1 MLLIKKTIQNFFYAV
16 CFVVS
21 FHISKIFDEFFK
33 LFKTFLIL
41 LEDLKTEHDIHFCKL
56 RKNLPKHKQL
66 LEQADYF
73 DEDKMQYLRKK
84 VLDMGND
91 NIRNNDDDLE
101 KFTIEFE
108 FNS

>member
-1 MLLIKKTIQNFFYAV
+1 MDAKGILGDYYGRNTKR
-16 CFVVS
+16 
-21 FHISKIFDEFFK
+21 

>member
-1 MLLIKKTIQNFFYAV
+1 MQGITINLHRFF
-16 CFVVS
+16 S
-21 FHISKIFDEFFK
+21 RNLHPSKR

-91 NIRNNDDDLE
+91 NIRNNDDALE

>member
-1 MLLIKKTIQNFFYAV
+1 MVFHV
-16 CFVVS
+16 CLQGY
-21 FHISKIFDEFFK
+21 KIFSI
-33 LFKTFLIL
+33 IL

>member
-1 MLLIKKTIQNFFYAV
+1 MDAKGLLGDYYGRNTK
-16 CFVVS
+16 
-21 FHISKIFDEFFK
+21 K

-41 LEDLKTEHDIHFCKL
+41 LEDLKTEHEISFCKL
-56 RKNLPKHKQL
+56 HKSLPEHKAL

-73 DEDKMQYLRKK
+73 GEDKMQYLRKK

-91 NIRNNDDDLE
+91 NIRSNDDDLE

-108 FNS
+108 FNK

>member
-1 MLLIKKTIQNFFYAV
+1 MDAKALLGEYYGRNTKR
-16 CFVVS
+16 
-21 FHISKIFDEFFK
+21 
-33 LFKTFLIL
+33 LFKTFLVL
-41 LEDLKTEHDIHFCKL
+41 LEDLKTEHDINFCKL
-56 RKNLPKHKQL
+56 RKNLSQHKDL
-66 LEQADYF
+66 IEQADYF

-108 FNS
+108 FNQ